1 MKVTAEKVPE
11 SRVLLKIEVP
21 PEQVEQAIDKAYRDI
36 SRRVRVPGFR
46 PGKAPRALVERFLG
60 GPEVIQHEGIERLVD
75 ESFRKALRET
85 NTLPIGEADI
95 SEEPEYHPGEP
106 LVFEATVP
114 VSPTVELGDY
124 QSIRMEPVHV
134 EATPEQVNAFLDNLR
149 ESQAEWTP
157 VERGIQAEDH
167 AVIDVVGVA
176 GTVPTLFGPGGET
189 LLQTEGGREVYNV
202 QGHEHEV
209 NPQGPVEFAPGFDEE
224 LIGVQAGTEKKF
236 GLTLPTDFPDPA
248 LANQSIVFTVKVSE
262 VKEKHLPELNEEF
275 AKKLNAESVD
285 ELREEIRKSLQTR
298 MERES
303 QTLFE
308 NALVDA
314 VVERSTIEVPDVMV
328 ERQIDAQI
336 TDLKADLSREKIS
349 WQDYL
354 LLSKQSEADV
364 RATLRESALKTL
376 RSYLALREI
385 ARAEGIQVEPEEV
398 DADIEATASQFGAA
412 ANVVRERLNTRDQRE
427 RIESRLFYQKAV
439 QRLADIATQ
448 PREGEPEN
456 VEEPAANPVE
466 SSEETAAPAATS
478 ETPVQNAEAA
488 APAEADEAA
497 EARTNEET
505 GTNG

>member
-1 MKVTAEKVPE
+1 VKVTAEKVPE

-46 PGKAPRALVERFLG
+46 PGKAPRVLVERFLG

-75 ESFRKALRET
+75 ESYRKALRET

-106 LVFEATVP
+106 LVFQATVP
-114 VSPTVELGDY
+114 VSPTVDLGDY

-134 EATPEQVNAFLDNLR
+134 EATPEQVNTFLDNLR
-149 ESQAEWTP
+149 ESQAEWTS

-167 AVIDVVGVA
+167 AVIDVLGVA

-224 LIGVQAGTEKKF
+224 LIGLEPGAEKKF
-236 GLTLPTDFPDPA
+236 GLTLPTEFPDPT

-262 VKEKHLPELNEEF
+262 VKEKHLPELNEEL
-275 AKKLNAESVD
+275 AKKLNADTVEQ
-285 ELREEIRKSLQTR
+285 LREEVRKSLQAR

-314 VVERSTIEVPDVMV
+314 VVERSTIEIPDVMV

-336 TDLKADLSREKIS
+336 ADLKADLSRERIS

-354 LLSKQSEADV
+354 LLSKQSEEQV
-364 RATLRESALKTL
+364 RATMRESAMKTL
-376 RSYLALREI
+376 RSYLALREV

-398 DADIEATASQFGAA
+398 DAEIEATASQFGAA

-439 QRLADIATQ
+439 RRLADIAAQ
-448 PREGEPEN
+448 PREGEPQTT
-456 VEEPAANPVE
+456 EEQSATPAEPT
-466 SSEETAAPAATS
+466 EETAAPVATS
-478 ETPVQNAEAA
+478 ETPAESAEATT
-488 APAEADEAA
+488 PAGAGEAA

-505 GTNG
+505 GTHG